1 MSWGIMTL
9 LSHSGEGV
17 EAGLTE
23 WGGGRGRWDCVNF
36 WIHPFLSFFILSY
49 FLSFSSLLTFFDFFL
64 SSFAFFL
71 SFLFFLFFLS
81 FSFFLSFFSFTPSLQ
96 CTGILY
102 LDYSFFF
109 SCEGKGEGE
118 IYTKVVHL
126 KSVLLKLSPS
136 NENILCWFVKIR
148 AY

>member
-23 WGGGRGRWDCVNF
+23 WGGGGEDGIVWTSEY
-36 WIHPFLSFFILSY
+36 PFLSFFILSY

-81 FSFFLSFFSFTPSLQ
+81 FSFFLSFFSFTPSLK
-96 CTGILY
+96 CILY

-118 IYTKVVHL
+118 CTKVVHL

-136 NENILCWFVKIR
+136 NGNILCWFVKIR